1 MKVFLVAPQPEN
13 DPAAEIT
20 VEWVVHLEE
29 FLRNLDDENIV
40 VVPFFRSEAVRANV
54 EAALKED
61 KGNKGI
67 FVFIDHGEKD
77 KLPGSDDQALIDTEN
92 IHLLKNKLIY
102 AVACK
107 SASSLGHEA
116 LKNNIASYI
125 GFIDRFHIMPTA
137 SNTYGHCFLSGIK
150 AIILQKVSSLEA
162 MEKVKNEIKWIIHK
176 LKTRKKIPPIT
187 RNTVITSLMHNLNCM
202 VCLGDT
208 DWRIGS

>member
-1 MKVFLVAPQPEN
+1 MKVFLVAPQPED
-13 DPAAEIT
+13 DPVSEIT
-20 VEWVVHLEE
+20 VEWGWHLEE
-29 FLRNLDDENIV
+29 FFRNLDDENIL

-77 KLPGSDDQALIDTEN
+77 KLLGSDDQALINTQN

-107 SASSLGHEA
+107 SASGLGHTA
-116 LKNNIASYI
+116 LINNIVSYI
-125 GFIDRFHIMPTA
+125 GFTDRFHIMPTA

-150 AIILQKVSSLEA
+150 TIILQNYSAFEA
-162 MEKVKNEIKWIIHK
+162 MGKVKNEIRWIIHK
-176 LKTRKKIPPIT
+176 LKAHKKIHPIT

-208 DWRIGS
+208 DWRIES